1 MIISKKLKNKSI
13 MDKWHA
19 YLKYIGQDAVERD
32 ENPLCLATGPFFLEG
47 TFCATCMYWNLLN
60 ETHLVLFH
68 EIEKDMVM
76 SGLDG
81 VVINH
86 YEPGEE
92 SKSYDYTFFGF
103 CKRFPPVT
111 RNSYS
116 LFRQGIFRRV
126 CGIKPGRISS
136 CDFPITEHYNKCGE
150 WKEVEWLAPYKDDYK
165 KLKSAS
171 NKK

>member
-1 MIISKKLKNKSI
+1 MIINKKLKNSSI
-13 MDKWHA
+13 SDKWHA
-19 YLKYIGQDAVERD
+19 YIQNIGKDAIEY
-32 ENPLCLATGPFFLEG
+32 EGIGESTPFFYEDLY
-47 TFCATCMYWNLLN
+47 CATCSHWKLLN

-68 EIEKDMVM
+68 GIERDMVM

-116 LFRQGIFRRV
+116 LFRQGVFGRV

-150 WKEVEWLAPYKDDYK
+150 WKEVDWLASYKENYESLK
-165 KLKSAS
+165 KD
-171 NKK
+171 NK